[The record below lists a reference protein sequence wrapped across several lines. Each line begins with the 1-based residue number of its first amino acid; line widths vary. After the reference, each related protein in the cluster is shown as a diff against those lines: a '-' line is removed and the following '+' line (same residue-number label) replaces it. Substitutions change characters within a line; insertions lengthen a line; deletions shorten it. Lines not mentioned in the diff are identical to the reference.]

1 MDASGKTLAVEA
13 VANELG
19 ALLINISPSKLRGL
33 FPGKQGPTKLV
44 HLVFTVA
51 RYQPMAPV
59 VIYLD
64 DCEQFF
70 QGGGK
75 KAKTDKEGPARF
87 AKVRGR
93 EGRKRAEGT
102 GAGEDVGEGKEWKSL
117 SLGNYPHVPS
127 SDPCSPCPLL
137 CQQDLQTYIKQALLP
152 EHRIVILGT
161 SRHPENGDPKALK
174 GFFDKFLYIPY
185 PDYPS
190 RLMLWKTFMRE
201 AVGPKVRLR
210 YTHTHKADAHTECT
224 HK

>member
-93 EGRKRAEGT
+93 EERG
-102 GAGEDVGEGKEWKSL
+102 GEMW
-117 SLGNYPHVPS
+117 S
-127 SDPCSPCPLL
+127 SQSPFNR
-137 CQQDLQTYIKQALLP
+137 
-152 EHRIVILGT
+152 EIV
-161 SRHPENGDPKALK
+161 
-174 GFFDKFLYIPY
+174 
-185 PDYPS
+185 
-190 RLMLWKTFMRE
+190 TFT
-201 AVGPKVRLR
+201 VF
-210 YTHTHKADAHTECT
+210 
-224 HK
+224 